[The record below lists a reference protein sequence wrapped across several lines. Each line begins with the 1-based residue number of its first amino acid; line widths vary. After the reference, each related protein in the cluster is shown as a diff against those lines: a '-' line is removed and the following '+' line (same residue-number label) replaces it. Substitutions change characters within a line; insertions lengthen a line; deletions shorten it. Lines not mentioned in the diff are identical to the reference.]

1 MCRTQSECCKA
12 LLEDWATTDNGVK
25 PKTWK
30 NLVQVLSE
38 IEDLEPV
45 MEDVKQG
52 LLSEGVIFDGT

>member
-1 MCRTQSECCKA
+1 M
-12 LLEDWATTDNGVK
+12 LEDWATTDNGVK

-30 NLVQVLSE
+30 NLVKVLSE

-45 MEDVKQG
+45 MEDVKQD